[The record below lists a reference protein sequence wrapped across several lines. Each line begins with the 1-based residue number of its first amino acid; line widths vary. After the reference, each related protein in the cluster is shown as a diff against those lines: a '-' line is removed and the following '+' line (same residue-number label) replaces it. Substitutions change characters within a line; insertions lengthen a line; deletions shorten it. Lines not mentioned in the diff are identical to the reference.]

1 MIRILVGDSHRLY
14 RQALRR
20 LLADFD
26 GIEVVAE
33 ASNCCEVV
41 SAVRDHEIDIAVLDP
56 SMPGRDGMELVARIK
71 EMNPALKVLSMSII
85 GDESYVLRTM
95 RAGSDGFITKEHGAE
110 DLIAVL
116 RQLAHGGVYLCPA
129 IARQLSEAAL
139 WRDCDRAPHT
149 HLSDREY
156 KVFEMLVAGK
166 RGFEIANELSL
177 SEKTVSTHKSHVL
190 KKLNLEKSSE
200 LVMYAIRHQLVAQ

>member
-1 MIRILVGDSHRLY
+1 MIRLLIGDGHRIY
-14 RQALRR
+14 RQGLRR

-33 ASNCCEVV
+33 ASNCGEVV
-41 SAVRDHEIDIAVLDP
+41 GAVRAHEIDIAVLDP
-56 SMPGRDGMELVARIK
+56 SIPGRDGIELVARIK
-71 EMNPALKVLSMSII
+71 EMNPALKVLSMSIS
-85 GDESYVLRTM
+85 GDETYVVRTM
-95 RAGSDGFITKEHGAE
+95 RAGSDGFMTKDHGAE

-129 IARQLSEAAL
+129 IARLVAEPVL
-139 WRDCDRAPHT
+139 CRDCDRAPHT
-149 HLSDREY
+149 LLSDREY

-177 SEKTVSTHKSHVL
+177 SEKTVSTHKSHVF
-190 KKLNLEKSSE
+190 KKLNLAKSCE
-200 LVMYAIRHQLVAQ
+200 LFMYAIKHQLVAQ